1 MMQVLIRAK
10 DFPVTE
16 GLQSFTE
23 QQAKKLT
30 RYTKKIIRVE
40 TFVEKT
46 RANTKATIKAIIP
59 GQDVVV
65 ARQATD
71 LYLAIQDAFD
81 RAIRVMRKNTERKQA
96 RRKNGRG

>member
-1 MMQVLIRAK
+1 MQVLIRAK
-10 DFPVTE
+10 DFPITE

-23 QQAKKLT
+23 QQAQKLS
-30 RYTKKIIRVE
+30 RYTKKIIRIE

-46 RANTKATIKAIIP
+46 RAHTKATIKAVVP

-65 ARQATD
+65 ARQAND

-81 RAIRVMRKNTERKQA
+81 RATRVLRKTNEKKQTKRKT
-96 RRKNGRG
+96 GRT